1 MLMMTWIRCMNE
13 INSDDV
19 DIVEV
24 TTPRMASTIAT
35 STCTV
40 NYNIYHN
47 IWDDHNMAT
56 MMAAL
61 QTVCNTSC
69 DINFDGTAII

>member
-40 NYNIYHN
+40 NYNIYNN
-47 IWDDHNMAT
+47 IWDGHNMAT